1 MLFVSVCVRAYDTA
15 LPILCVHNK
24 KCNRELN
31 SVKNQRATNIIPTF
45 YFNDNFDDEIIYN
58 TVHCAVVTNVYDV
71 IIIKMIMIMI

>member
-1 MLFVSVCVRAYDTA
+1 MLFVSVCVRAYDTV

-31 SVKNQRATNIIPTF
+31 SVKNQRATKYNS

-58 TVHCAVVTNVYDV
+58 TVHCAVVTNV
-71 IIIKMIMIMI
+71 